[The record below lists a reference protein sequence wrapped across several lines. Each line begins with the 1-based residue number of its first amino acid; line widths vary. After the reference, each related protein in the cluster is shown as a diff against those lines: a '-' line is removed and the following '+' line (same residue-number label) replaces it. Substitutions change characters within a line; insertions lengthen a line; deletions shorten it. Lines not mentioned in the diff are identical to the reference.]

1 MLMFSWAGQGV
12 TPASSLRSLASRG
25 LAVPRRRQLGR
36 SQHNGE
42 CKTILCRYETQL
54 FAASFEEKVDFT
66 AKYSCLLPRSCAAAA
81 GGAGC
86 FLASCAPPPPAAAPC
101 LDSGHCGHRTMTLYK
116 VHHITHRTWH
126 ATREWGQEVIIASS
140 PCNCTAPSSGL
151 HHHSPSSS
159 RNPLHRITAT
169 RGPLTTGQNI
179 YLVDIY
185 CRIST

>member
-1 MLMFSWAGQGV
+1 M
-12 TPASSLRSLASRG
+12 TPASSLGSLASRG

-42 CKTILCRYETQL
+42 CKNILCRYETQL

-116 VHHITHRTWH
+116 VHHITHNIAHDTQHESGDRRSLSPPQLVTALPHLQVSIITHHPAH
-126 ATREWGQEVIIASS
+126 AIHCIAS
-140 PCNCTAPSSGL
+140 PQHGD
-151 HHHSPSSS
+151 H
-159 RNPLHRITAT
+159 
-169 RGPLTTGQNI
+169 
-179 YLVDIY
+179 
-185 CRIST
+185 